1 MASITIQKIANAIHT
16 AIQRLLL
23 IDRNYCDAGLELP
36 MYSDPGTSFDKLRMT
51 LGGGAGYFGR
61 LASSWTKKMLPAQTS
76 RPAATPM

>member
-51 LGGGAGYFGR
+51 VGGSG
-61 LASSWTKKMLPAQTS
+61 
-76 RPAATPM
+76 